1 MNMYLI
7 VTRSGTFIAI
17 GKDEREAKVN
27 FSKAFPNEKI
37 REIEKHKGESIQVSH
52 LMWDLD

>member
-17 GKDEREAKVN
+17 GKDEREAKAN

-37 REIEKHKGESIQVSH
+37 REIEKHKGESIQVSR